1 MLEIRDLLDARL
13 KALLYGILGTLGIL
27 FMGLYFFQVIHAD
40 KYVRLAYGN
49 RLRLIRFS
57 PPRGEIYDRNGVP
70 LAVNETTFSVMGY
83 PLDLDK
89 PDMLP
94 HLSKLLSIHGI
105 PMSVEDLEK
114 TIKKQRGAPY
124 RVIRLVPNLTM
135 AQMAELVADP
145 EFPNQLFPLPVWRRI
160 YPAGALAANVTGYVG
175 EISESELRDSRP
187 GEYVGGDLVG
197 KGGIERYYE
206 ERLRGVAGEEAIEVN
221 AKGRKVR
228 TIDLRASEKGQD
240 IRLTLDMGAQKRAT
254 ELLSEYKGALVLM
267 DVKTGAVLVLASSP
281 TYDNNPLAWG
291 VSTKEWQEIM
301 EDADKPMLDR
311 SIAGVYPPASTFKA
325 LVALAA
331 LEEEVVTPSTAFL
344 CSGSLKLSSRTFRCW
359 RRSGHG
365 SVNLLGALQN
375 SCDVYFYQVG
385 MKLGI
390 DRLLKWAKKFGLGS
404 PTGIDLPGESAGNA
418 AGPEWKKARF
428 KENWYQ
434 GDTVNYSI
442 GQGFLLLTPLQIA
455 RLYAAIANGGYL
467 VTPHVASTNF
477 RPPADLAILPDKL
490 AVVQKGLD
498 YVVSRGTGS
507 RAGRFGVTVA
517 GKTGTAQNSH
527 GLDHALFA
535 GYAPADDPQYVA
547 VAMVEAGE
555 HGSSVASP
563 IVGEILAHIL
573 SHPAESYDPQTL
585 DEIQEIQEIEEVQEN

>member
-1 MLEIRDLLDARL
+1 MPEMRDVLDARL
-13 KALLYGILGTLGIL
+13 KALLYGVFATLVIL
-27 FMGLYFFQVIHAD
+27 FVGLYFFQVIQAD

-70 LAVNETTFSVMGY
+70 LAVNETTFSIMGY

-94 HLSKLLSIHGI
+94 HLSRLLSSHGI

-114 TIKKQRGAPY
+114 TVKKQRGAPY

-145 EFPNQLFPLPVWRRI
+145 EFPNPLFPLPVWRRI
-160 YPAGALAANVTGYVG
+160 YPAGALAANITGYVG
-175 EISESELRDSRP
+175 EISEGELRDSLP

-197 KGGIERYYE
+197 KGGIERFYE
-206 ERLRGVAGEEAIEVN
+206 ESLRGVAGEEAIEVN
-221 AKGRKVR
+221 ARGRKVR
-228 TIDLRASEKGQD
+228 TIDMRPSEKGQD
-240 IRLTLDMGAQKRAT
+240 VHLTLDMGAQKRAM
-254 ELLSEYKGALVLM
+254 ELLSDYKGAVVVM
-267 DVKTGAVLVLASSP
+267 DVKTGSVLVSASSP

-291 VSTKEWQEIM
+291 VSAKEWLEIT
-301 EDADKPMLDR
+301 EDKNKPMLDR
-311 SIAGVYPPASTFKA
+311 AISGVYPPASTFKP

-331 LEEEVVTPSTAFL
+331 LEENVITPGTTFF
-344 CSGSLKLSSRTFRCW
+344 CSGALKLPSRTFRCW

-365 SVNLLGALQN
+365 NVNLLGALQN

-390 DRLLKWAKKFGLGS
+390 DRLLKWAKKFGLGV
-404 PTGIDLPGESAGNA
+404 PTGIDLPGEGSGNT
-418 AGPEWKKARF
+418 AGPGWKKERF
-428 KENWYQ
+428 KEGWYQ
-434 GDTVNYSI
+434 VDTINYSI
-442 GQGFLLLTPLQIA
+442 GQGFLLLTPIQIA
-455 RLYAAIANGGYL
+455 RLYAAIANGGQL
-467 VTPHVASTNF
+467 VTPHFVAENF
-477 RPPADLAILPDKL
+477 RKPTSIGVTPDKL

-507 RAGRFGVTVA
+507 RAGRFGVAVA

-527 GLDHALFA
+527 GLDHAVFA
-535 GYAPADDPQYVA
+535 GYAPADNPQYVA

-573 SHPAESYDPQTL
+573 SHPAENVAFKRTES
-585 DEIQEIQEIEEVQEN
+585 DE

>member
-13 KALLYGILGTLGIL
+13 KALLYGVLGTLGIL

-70 LAVNETTFSVMGY
+70 LAVNETTFSIMGY

-89 PDMLP
+89 PDMLL
-94 HLSKLLSIHGI
+94 HLSKLLSNHGI
-105 PMSVEDLEK
+105 PMSVEDLDK

-160 YPAGALAANVTGYVG
+160 YPAGALAANITGYVG
-175 EISESELRDSRP
+175 EISENELRDSPP
-187 GEYVGGDLVG
+187 GEYMGGDLVG

-206 ERLRGVAGEEAIEVN
+206 EQLRGAAGEEAIEVN

-240 IRLTLDMGAQKRAT
+240 IRLTLDMGAQKLAA
-254 ELLSEYKGALVLM
+254 ELLSSYKGAVVLM

-291 VSTKEWQEIM
+291 VSTKEWQEIT

-331 LEEEVVTPSTAFL
+331 LEENVVTPSTTFF
-344 CSGSLKLSSRTFRCW
+344 CSGSLKLPSRTFRCW

-365 SVNLLGALQN
+365 NVSLLGALQN

-390 DRLLKWAKKFGLGS
+390 DRLLKWVKKFGLGS
-404 PTGIDLPGESAGNA
+404 PTGIDLPGEAAGNA
-418 AGPEWKKARF
+418 AGPEWKKERF

-434 GDTVNYSI
+434 GDTINYSI

-455 RLYAAIANGGYL
+455 RLYAAIANGGHL
-467 VTPHVASTNF
+467 VTPHIASMNF
-477 RPPADLAILPDKL
+477 QPPVDMEILPDKL

-498 YVVSRGTGS
+498 YVVSRGTGA

-527 GLDHALFA
+527 GLDHAVFA
-535 GYAPADDPQYVA
+535 GYAPADNPQYVA

-573 SHPAESYDPQTL
+573 SHPAESYDFQG
-585 DEIQEIQEIEEVQEN
+585 N